1 MLDKCGAKLADALCD
16 NHIIKEENKEII
28 VYGIDALLS
37 TLINVV
43 IVVGLGLILKL
54 FLPTVVFLISF
65 AVLRVFAGGYHAK
78 TRIGCTASFLTIYL
92 AGMTLQQYTP
102 DIFVKPVTIGL
113 AAISFASV
121 FILAPVEHPNR
132 PYQGND
138 YQVFKRMSRI
148 IVILQT
154 LLVIAG
160 TFFMGYEN
168 LAYCISLA
176 MLGVTIILA
185 LAGKI
190 KVRGE

>member
-1 MLDKCGAKLADALCD
+1 MLDKCGVRLADVLCE

-43 IVVGLGLILKL
+43 IVIGLGLLLGL
-54 FLPTVVFLISF
+54 FLPTVIFLVSF

-78 TRIGCTASFLTIYL
+78 TRIGCTAYFLIMYL
-92 AGMTLQQYTP
+92 TGMALYHYTP
-102 DIFVKPVTIGL
+102 EMLVKPV
-113 AAISFASV
+113 AICVAVVACASV

-132 PYQGND
+132 PYQGNE
-138 YQVFKRMSRI
+138 YQVFKNISRI
-148 IVILQT
+148 IVSLQT
-154 LLVIAG
+154 LIVIAG
-160 TFFMGYEN
+160 IFFMGFEN

-185 LAGKI
+185 LAGKML
-190 KVRGE
+190 